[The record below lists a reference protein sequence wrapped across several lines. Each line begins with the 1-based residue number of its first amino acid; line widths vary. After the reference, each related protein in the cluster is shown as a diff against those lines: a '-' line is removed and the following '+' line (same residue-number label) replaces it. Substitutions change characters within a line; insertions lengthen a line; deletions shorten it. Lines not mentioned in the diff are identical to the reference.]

1 MSLQLSEIE
10 SKYEILEKLG
20 EGGMGAVF
28 KARHR
33 LLDEVRVIKAILPL
47 HQGNQDL
54 QLRFRREARAATRLR
69 HPNIAQVHD
78 LLIDD
83 EGTTHIV
90 MEFIEGRTLQQALS
104 ESGSP
109 DLDTAVE
116 IASQALE
123 AVGYLHGKGYLHRD
137 ISPDNL
143 MLTRGFDGNAL
154 VKLIDLG
161 LAKRHA
167 GSVGLTA
174 TGVFMGKVRYAA
186 PEQLLD
192 PDHEFDRRSDLY
204 SFGVVLYELLTGE
217 CPIRGESFPQMIASH
232 LYHPVPAFEETDP
245 GGRVPQELREVT
257 MRALEKE
264 PSDRIP
270 SAEVLLEALVPYRG
284 PSSGKSQYLE
294 KLLASILEIE
304 PGPAE
309 SSQLP
314 TMSMRSGPSPPA
326 GESGAR
332 APSPEGSDLVDS
344 SAGTLAGAGGGS
356 EPSLEAVPEPE
367 SAGEFGDDGVVDT
380 KVARGVSRTAIVSWA
395 LAAAGLL
402 GLLLA
407 GMHLLGPGQSPPAV
421 APGSLRLDAVPWAEV
436 REIRNRDGES
446 QPLGGSVYTP
456 VVLSLEPGWYEISLA
471 HPDFSEPRSVEVE
484 ILASGSVNRRVEF
497 EAVAVESYFD
507 TVGLTARLEEAGL

>member
-1 MSLQLSEIE
+1 MVLCAASTRSEPLIGAFDLSLQLGEIE

-47 HQGNQDL
+47 HQGDEVK
-54 QLRFRREARAATRLR
+54 QLRFRREAQAATRLR

-90 MEFIEGRTLQQALS
+90 MEFIEGRTLEQALTQ
-104 ESGSP
+104 SGPP
-109 DLDTAVE
+109 DLKTAVE

-143 MLTRGFDGNAL
+143 MLTRGFDGNVL

-186 PEQLLD
+186 PEQFAD
-192 PDHEFDRRSDLY
+192 PDHEFDPRSDLY

-217 CPIRGESFPQMIASH
+217 CPIRGETFPQMIACH
-232 LYHPVPAFEETDP
+232 LNHPVPGFEETDP
-245 GGRVPQELREVT
+245 GGRVPQELRDVT

-264 PSDRIP
+264 PADRIT
-270 SAEVLLEALVPYRG
+270 SAELLLEALVPYRKQA
-284 PSSGKSQYLE
+284 SGKSQYLE
-294 KLLASILEIE
+294 ELLATVREAE
-304 PGPAE
+304 PVPTELFVSSKSPA
-309 SSQLP
+309 
-314 TMSMRSGPSPPA
+314 
-326 GESGAR
+326 
-332 APSPEGSDLVDS
+332 EGSDLVDS
-344 SAGTLAGAGGGS
+344 TVGTLASIRGLS
-356 EPSLEAVPEPE
+356 EPRCQPE
-367 SAGEFGDDGVVDT
+367 STGRLAGDAMVKREVIR
-380 KVARGVSRTAIVSWA
+380 KVSPARIAAWA
-395 LAAAGLL
+395 LPAAGLL
-402 GLLLA
+402 GLLLV
-407 GMHLLGPGQSPPAV
+407 GMRLLGPGQTPA
-421 APGSLRLDAVPWAEV
+421 AGAAGRLRLDAVPWAEV
-436 REIRNRDGES
+436 REIRNQDGGS

-456 VVLSLEPGWYEISLA
+456 VVLSLQPGVYEISLA
-471 HPDFSEPRSVEVE
+471 HPDFSEQRSVEVE
-484 ILASGSVNRRVEF
+484 ILASEWVNRRVEF

-507 TVGLTARLEEAGL
+507 AVGLTARLEEAGL